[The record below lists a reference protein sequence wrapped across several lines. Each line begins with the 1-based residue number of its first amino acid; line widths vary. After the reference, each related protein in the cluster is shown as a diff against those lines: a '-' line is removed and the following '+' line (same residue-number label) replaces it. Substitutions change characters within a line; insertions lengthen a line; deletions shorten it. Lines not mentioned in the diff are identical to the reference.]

1 MLFLQ
6 LLALALC
13 CPVLPTAATLLLAED
28 FSCASIGCNATS
40 HGITNYT
47 YWRHSTTGSK
57 RSSLTVGPAGSGRAG
72 NAVNF
77 SVTYCAPPTP
87 NPKHLGCYR
96 SELALQHRIQGSLVD
111 WETGIGS
118 SVRWFGFSNR
128 LLDFVWD
135 TTSGHTLNGPSFQL
149 HGAGELPQWKGKHPV
164 LNLQVDST
172 GCAAGNRSCPVWTI
186 GVSAGGKPDP
196 ACSEQYDACWKLGPA
211 LVNGT
216 FGNWNDWVLKWR
228 GSPLASRGSLA
239 VWRNGVN
246 VLPEVSGLATAYPDT
261 VAPYLKF
268 GVYHSEWKGEAV
280 APPNARH
287 CAIAYGGLRVGDE
300 TSGKEEVSTAQ

>member
-57 RSSLTVGPAGSGRAG
+57 RSSLTIGPAGSGRAG

-96 SELALQHRIQGSLVD
+96 SELALQHRIQVLGPIGAVVDVDIPIKHPHIPRVTPVVRLVD
-111 WETGIGS
+111 AA
-118 SVRWFGFSNR
+118 
-128 LLDFVWD
+128 
-135 TTSGHTLNGPSFQL
+135 GHTAFSG
-149 HGAGELPQWKGKHPV
+149 
-164 LNLQVDST
+164 
-172 GCAAGNRSCPVWTI
+172 RSV
-186 GVSAGGKPDP
+186 
-196 ACSEQYDACWKLGPA
+196 A
-211 LVNGT
+211 LLV
-216 FGNWNDWVLKWR
+216 
-228 GSPLASRGSLA
+228 
-239 VWRNGVN
+239 
-246 VLPEVSGLATAYPDT
+246 
-261 VAPYLKF
+261 
-268 GVYHSEWKGEAV
+268 H
-280 APPNARH
+280 
-287 CAIAYGGLRVGDE
+287 
-300 TSGKEEVSTAQ
+300 